1 MSKKD
6 FDDSKVLTPANKDA
20 KKYYGAKVL
29 YADTY
34 HELIRNFNRYYD
46 DMVQPINKATLTGTL
61 EGWSS
66 SSMSFMI
73 EGLSGKV
80 FDFIY
85 VLEDPPLIQ
94 ERPFKDT
101 EEFVEVFE
109 KLWSDHMKKG
119 LRDPM
124 SHPTIWIREIDTKK
138 DFMVVGMDETT
149 ITIIDTK
156 QECVGEMIFGGHN
169 PTRTVLLPTK
179 IDMTYL
185 ASRFTF
191 LDGTGCIVT
200 TRL

>member
-1 MSKKD
+1 MSRQLEK
-6 FDDSKVLTPANKDA
+6 FDDSKVLTPASNDSG
-20 KKYYGAKVL
+20 KYYGARVL

-34 HELIRNFNRYYD
+34 KELVRDFRLYNEPGTD
-46 DMVQPINKATLTGTL
+46 KKAISGILQ
-61 EGWSS
+61 GWSDN
-66 SSMSFMI
+66 SMSFKI
-73 EGLSGKV
+73 EGLQNKV

-101 EEFVEVFE
+101 EELVQTYAKKWSKQF
-109 KLWSDHMKKG
+109 KLNIV
-119 LRDPM
+119 DPM

-179 IDMTYL
+179 IDMAHL
-185 ASRFTF
+185 AARFSF
-191 LDGTGCIVT
+191 LDGSGCIVKVV
-200 TRL
+200 L